1 MNANDITIASSAML
15 IDLTIRGWS
24 GKKQDR
30 EVADEVGSA
39 KGATA
44 SNAGTYQKNLLAGSE
59 ELKAIQQY
67 ASIIRQWHVART
79 LPWADSGTRLLPA
92 VSFTSYMS
100 ELGVHE
106 AHYNQL
112 VQEFASAYSLLIQA
126 AQFKLGAL
134 FRHSDYPDPLE
145 IPGKFELRSST
156 YPLPTSGDFRVDIG
170 NEGLRALKE
179 DFEKRQNNR
188 INEAMGEVRA
198 RVKDVLTRL
207 SNQLRVEDDGKRGR
221 VHDSTIE
228 TALELSDAL
237 MGFNFVQDPEIDQLS
252 REMRK
257 VLDGYDIS
265 DLRKDDVVR
274 GYAKEEIESLL
285 SKFSL

>member
-1 MNANDITIASSAML
+1 MTGVQTCA
-15 IDLTIRGWS
+15 
-24 GKKQDR
+24 
-30 EVADEVGSA
+30 
-39 KGATA
+39 
-44 SNAGTYQKNLLAGSE
+44 
-59 ELKAIQQY
+59 
-67 ASIIRQWHVART
+67 
-79 LPWADSGTRLLPA
+79 LPI
-92 VSFTSYMS
+92 Y
-100 ELGVHE
+100 
-106 AHYNQL
+106 YNQL

-228 TALELSDAL
+228 TADRKSTRLNSSHVA
-237 MGFNFVQDPEIDQLS
+237 LS
-252 REMRK
+252 RMP
-257 VLDGYDIS
+257 S
-265 DLRKDDVVR
+265 S
-274 GYAKEEIESLL
+274 A
-285 SKFSL
+285 